1 MTYRQAVALRELRL
15 GFLKSVL
22 SWPTPS
28 HMCYTIFQIKASTTD
43 ICFLE
48 LLDHCNYVVH
58 LGQVTFLLEDKQGFK
73 FGGVD
78 NVNFYHYPSY
88 ISVVKSSLPKLLTYL
103 ILNFTLLL

>member
-1 MTYRQAVALRELRL
+1 M
-15 GFLKSVL
+15 K
-22 SWPTPS
+22 
-28 HMCYTIFQIKASTTD
+28 HMCYTIFQIRAGTID
-43 ICFLE
+43 ICFLD
-48 LLDHCNYVVH
+48 LLDHCNCVVH

-88 ISVVKSSLPKLLTYL
+88 ISLAKSSLPKLLTYL

>member
-1 MTYRQAVALRELRL
+1 M
-15 GFLKSVL
+15 K
-22 SWPTPS
+22 
-28 HMCYTIFQIKASTTD
+28 HICYTIFQIRASTID

-48 LLDHCNYVVH
+48 LLDHCNCVVH

-88 ISVVKSSLPKLLTYL
+88 ILLAKLPLPKLLTYL